1 MAEQKGEKPTEK
13 IKSVAIQA
21 AHAET
26 EPAPVRHYRAVLF
39 QLVLLVI
46 FGSLVLTIG
55 ASRIYL
61 GEHWAS
67 DVVGAYL
74 LGSLVLI
81 GVIQFYHWGKTR
93 FFIHQP
99 VAAGSKQDGT

>member
-1 MAEQKGEKPTEK
+1 M
-13 IKSVAIQA
+13 
-21 AHAET
+21 
-26 EPAPVRHYRAVLF
+26 
-39 QLVLLVI
+39 I

-55 ASRIYL
+55 VSRIYL

-81 GVIQFYHWGKTR
+81 GVIQFYRWGETR

-99 VAAGSKQDGT
+99 VAAGSIQDGT